1 MREIIIDDLRK
12 KGKNGKLNIPQKFSC
27 VTGNVRNG
35 LFEAVAKTDKEIH
48 FLYIPVS
55 PNHTREEAKQ
65 EEKTDITIKNEEQ
78 PPTLIF
84 KRECINLKDG
94 EFITFFG
101 KKMEVGKFYF
111 CKAIYQGEIID
122 WGVDVE
128 KVINMSTY
136 QIIFDKDGTCG
147 YNIF

>member
-1 MREIIIDDLRK
+1 MREIIIDDLRE
-12 KGKNGKLNIPQKFSC
+12 KGKNDKLNIPQKFSRA
-27 VTGNVRNG
+27 TGKIRNE
-35 LFEAVAKTDKEIH
+35 LFEAVATTDKEIH
-48 FLYIPVS
+48 FLYMSVS
-55 PNHTREEAKQ
+55 PNHTLEEAKKG
-65 EEKTDITIKNEEQ
+65 EKTVKTSKNEEQ
-78 PPTLIF
+78 LPTPIY
-84 KRECINLKDG
+84 KRECINLKDD

-111 CKAIYQGEIID
+111 CKALYQGEIID

-136 QIIFDKDGTCG
+136 QIIFDKDGMRG

>member
-1 MREIIIDDLRK
+1 MREIIIDDLREK
-12 KGKNGKLNIPQKFSC
+12 EKNGKVTIPQKFSS
-27 VTGNVRNG
+27 VTGNIRNG

-48 FLYIPVS
+48 FLYMPVS
-55 PNHTREEAKQ
+55 QNHTREEAKK
-65 EEKTDITIKNEEQ
+65 EGEAVKNEEQ
-78 PPTLIF
+78 SPTPIF
-84 KRECINLKDG
+84 KRECINLKED

-101 KKMEVGKFYF
+101 KKMKVGKFYF
-111 CKAIYQGEIID
+111 CKALYQGEIID

-136 QIIFDKDGTCG
+136 QIIFDKDGMRG

>member
-1 MREIIIDDLRK
+1 MREIIIDDLREK
-12 KGKNGKLNIPQKFSC
+12 EKNGKVTIPQKFSS
-27 VTGNVRNG
+27 VTGNIRNG

-48 FLYIPVS
+48 FLYMPVS
-55 PNHTREEAKQ
+55 PNHTLEEAKKG
-65 EEKTDITIKNEEQ
+65 EKTVKTSKNEEQ
-78 PPTLIF
+78 LPTPIY
-84 KRECINLKDG
+84 KRECINLKDD

-111 CKAIYQGEIID
+111 CKALYQGEIID

-136 QIIFDKDGTCG
+136 QIIFDKDGMRG

>member
-12 KGKNGKLNIPQKFSC
+12 KDKLNIPKKFSS
-27 VTGNVRNG
+27 VTGNIRNG

-48 FLYIPVS
+48 FLYMPVS

-65 EEKTDITIKNEEQ
+65 EEKAAKTSKNEEQ
-78 PPTLIF
+78 SPTF
-84 KRECINLKDG
+84 KRESLNLKDD
-94 EFITFFG
+94 EFITFLG

-111 CKAIYQGEIID
+111 CKALYQGGITD

-136 QIIFDKDGTCG
+136 QIIFDKDGTRG

>member
-12 KGKNGKLNIPQKFSC
+12 KDKLNIPQKFSS
-27 VTGNVRNG
+27 VTGNIRNG

-48 FLYIPVS
+48 FLYMPVS
-55 PNHTREEAKQ
+55 PNHTREEAK
-65 EEKTDITIKNEEQ
+65 EEEAVKNEEQ
-78 PPTLIF
+78 SPTPTF
-84 KRECINLKDG
+84 KRESLNLKDD
-94 EFITFFG
+94 EFITFLG

-111 CKAIYQGEIID
+111 CKALYQGGITD

-136 QIIFDKDGTCG
+136 QIIFDKDGTRG

>member
-12 KGKNGKLNIPQKFSC
+12 NDKLNIPQKFSRA
-27 VTGNVRNG
+27 TGRIRNG
-35 LFEAVAKTDKEIH
+35 LFETVAKTDKEIH
-48 FLYIPVS
+48 FLYMPVN

-65 EEKTDITIKNEEQ
+65 EEKS
-78 PPTLIF
+78 PTPIF
-84 KRECINLKDG
+84 KRECINLKDD

-111 CKAIYQGEIID
+111 CKALYQGEITD

-136 QIIFDKDGTCG
+136 QIIFDKDGTRG

>member
-12 KGKNGKLNIPQKFSC
+12 KDKLNIPQKFSS
-27 VTGNVRNG
+27 VTGNIRNG

-48 FLYIPVS
+48 FLYMPVS

-65 EEKTDITIKNEEQ
+65 EEKAAKTSKNEEQ
-78 PPTLIF
+78 SPTF
-84 KRECINLKDG
+84 KRESLNLKDD
-94 EFITFFG
+94 EFITFLG

-111 CKAIYQGEIID
+111 CKALYQGGITD

-136 QIIFDKDGTCG
+136 QIIFDKDGTRG